1 MLLLILSFVL
11 AAAVAGTIAAGKSVT
26 LARLKADLRARQASH
41 SKPTARLGGLAIL
54 FPVFLVSLP
63 SDAIGFVICSLPL
76 FLIGILE
83 DIGHHQS
90 PQRRLMF
97 AGISGVF
104 VILVVDIYIERLGIP
119 YLDPFLS
126 IIPFAIAFTIFATV
140 GVSHAFNLIDGL
152 NGLSG
157 SVTVVTVV
165 GLLKVSV
172 DGGYASDIPLLLAL
186 LGATLG
192 FLIFNFPLG
201 KIFLGDA
208 GAYCIGF
215 LLAWIAVD
223 LMQAIPTLSPWAVSL
238 IFFWPIADTLFAI
251 WRRLMRGQR
260 LDHPDRMHFH
270 QVVLRALEITVF
282 GRKRR
287 SLANPISTLLIL
299 PLIVAPVAVGTLL
312 WDQNG
317 LAAAAFLSALA
328 LYVTSYRL
336 LVWIA
341 QSRLAFSPRASSR
354 ASAVSVQEQP
364 R

>member
-1 MLLLILSFVL
+1 MLLFIVSFVFASVL
-11 AAAVAGTIAAGKSVT
+11 AGIIAIGRFSS
-26 LARLKADLRARQASH
+26 LARVTNDLRARQASH
-41 SKPTARLGGLAIL
+41 SEPTSRLGGLAIL
-54 FPVFLVSLP
+54 VSVTLVSLP
-63 SDAIGFVICSLPL
+63 GETISLVSCALPL
-76 FLIGILE
+76 FLIGLLE

-90 PQRRLMF
+90 PRRRLMI
-97 AGISGVF
+97 AGISGIL
-104 VILVVDIYIERLGIP
+104 VILVADIYIERLGVP
-119 YLDPFLS
+119 ELDPLLS
-126 IIPFAIAFTIFATV
+126 ITPFAIAFTLFATV

-157 SVTVVTVV
+157 MVTTVTAV
-165 GLLKVSV
+165 GLLSVSI
-172 DGGYASDIPLLLAL
+172 DAEHAEDIPLLLAL

-223 LMQAIPTLSPWAVSL
+223 LMHAVPTLSPWAVAL
-238 IFFWPIADTLFAI
+238 IFFWPVADTLFAI

-270 QVVLRALEITVF
+270 QVVLRALEITVI
-282 GRKRR
+282 GRRRR
-287 SLANPISTLLIL
+287 SLANPISTMVIL
-299 PLIVAPVAVGTLL
+299 PLMVVPVAAGTLL

-328 LYVTSYRL
+328 LYVASYRL
-336 LVWIA
+336 LIWIA
-341 QSRLAFSPRASSR
+341 RSRLRLPPRAASR
-354 ASAVSVQEQP
+354 ASAVSVQEQSQ
-364 R
+364 